1 MQPQVKQR
9 NSNLELYRIIVMLL
23 IVAHHYVVNSGMM
36 EEMAKDPLSSRS
48 IFYYIFGM
56 WGKIGIN
63 CFVLITG
70 YFMCKS
76 KITIR
81 KFLKLFLE
89 VEFYNIVIFFIF
101 VLSGYHAFSIKE
113 FCYAL
118 VPMRQIAG
126 NFTGCFMWFYLC
138 IPFLTVLV
146 SHLDK
151 KQHGLLVLLCMAIY
165 TMCSTLPGFEVTM
178 NHVSWYSV
186 LFFIAS
192 YIRFYGLL
200 PRASTAIWGGIS
212 LLLMTISVI
221 SVLATVYIDFHFN
234 KHIWAFS
241 SVCDANVFLAVSTSI
256 PLFMFFKD
264 LKMKYH
270 KWINT
275 IAASTFGV
283 LLIHANSDTMRQWL
297 WKDIVDC
304 SGSFYRSDTCLYAIL
319 AVLAI
324 FFICIL
330 IDYVRIHTIEK
341 WTFKIIDRYL
351 K

>member
-1 MQPQVKQR
+1 MYHGIAYC
-9 NSNLELYRIIVMLL
+9 SL
-23 IVAHHYVVNSGMM
+23 S
-36 EEMAKDPLSSRS
+36 PLT
-48 IFYYIFGM
+48 YA
-56 WGKIGIN
+56 
-63 CFVLITG
+63 
-70 YFMCKS
+70 FMG
-76 KITIR
+76 
-81 KFLKLFLE
+81 
-89 VEFYNIVIFFIF
+89 FF
-101 VLSGYHAFSIKE
+101 H
-113 FCYAL
+113 
-118 VPMRQIAG
+118 
-126 NFTGCFMWFYLC
+126 
-138 IPFLTVLV
+138 
-146 SHLDK
+146 
-151 KQHGLLVLLCMAIY
+151 VLLRQ
-165 TMCSTLPGFEVTM
+165 SG
-178 NHVSWYSV
+178 
-186 LFFIAS
+186 
-192 YIRFYGLL
+192 
-200 PRASTAIWGGIS
+200 GGIS

-351 K
+351 R